1 MIIDEYAYLICEF
14 GMSRTLMH
22 ITLTMAETVI
32 FKILYMYKYS
42 VIVLMDEYFL
52 TNFLTLFNVMIN
64 FGLAII
70 RVWLNEHRRTKIYFL
85 NFAMMFMKKYLGRK
99 YNFKSSIHT
108 SDWNFD

>member
-52 TNFLTLFNVMIN
+52 TTFLTLFNVMIN

-70 RVWLNEHRRTKIYFL
+70 RVWLNEHRRTKIYFI
-85 NFAMMFMKKYLGRK
+85 NFAKPYDVYEK
-99 YNFKSSIHT
+99 IP
-108 SDWNFD
+108 WP